1 MIVGEYDYSK
11 NFVDNPESTWAAR
24 FLFTVFMVDM
34 AIVLMN
40 LVLGLAVS
48 GTINFSKPQPGHPF
62 ANPFRSIW
70 PFWGTKANMASLVKV
85 RVNQAILISQES

>member
-48 GTINFSKPQPGHPF
+48 GTNNFFQSHPGKPGQSGHFDQHVGHKGQPT
-62 ANPFRSIW
+62 W
-70 PFWGTKANMASLVKV
+70 LCLLSLN
-85 RVNQAILISQES
+85 RVH

>member
-48 GTINFSKPQPGHPF
+48 GTSIFSKPQSARPTWQTQ
-62 ANPFRSIW
+62 SIW
-70 PFWGTKANMASLVKV
+70 PF
-85 RVNQAILISQES
+85 

>member
-1 MIVGEYDYSK
+1 MKGVNRLFQTIAMIVGEYDYSK

-70 PFWGTKANMASLVKV
+70 PF
-85 RVNQAILISQES
+85 

>member
-48 GTINFSKPQPGHPF
+48 GTSIFSKPPWQT
-62 ANPFRSIW
+62 RSIW
-70 PFWGTKANMASLVKV
+70 PF
-85 RVNQAILISQES
+85 